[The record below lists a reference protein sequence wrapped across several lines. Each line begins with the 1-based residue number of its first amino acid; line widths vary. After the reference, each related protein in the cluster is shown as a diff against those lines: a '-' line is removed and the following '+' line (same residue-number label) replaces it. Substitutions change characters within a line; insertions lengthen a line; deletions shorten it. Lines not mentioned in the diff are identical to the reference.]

1 MRTRVR
7 KWGNSLA
14 LRIPKQ
20 MAEELDLTS
29 DAEVQ
34 VVVVDKR
41 LEVTKAPARPRAY
54 DLDSLIA
61 GITADN
67 RHDEVDWGPPVGDEA
82 WKE

>member
-1 MRTRVR
+1 MRTRVK

-20 MAEELDLTS
+20 IADELDLIP

-41 LEVTKAPARPRAY
+41 LEVTKAPARPHAY
-54 DLDSLIA
+54 DLDTLLA
-61 GITADN
+61 GITEDN
-67 RHDEVDWGPPVGDEA
+67 RHDEVDWGPSVGREA
-82 WKE
+82 W